1 MENNEQ
7 LKIFLQENNL
17 MRIDHDQSNTVY
29 KMEYN
34 LGNVGT
40 IEIDD
45 ITIEG
50 EYITRLLSLN
60 PYTVIY
66 TNGVEKKLI
75 VSMDNPI

>member
-1 MENNEQ
+1 METNEQ

-17 MRIDHDQSNTVY
+17 MRIDHDQTNTVY

-34 LGNVGT
+34 LGNAGT

-45 ITIEG
+45 ITVEG

-60 PYTVIY
+60 PYTVVYI
-66 TNGVEKKLI
+66 NGVEKKLT
-75 VSMDNPI
+75 VVMDNPL